1 MSLCLCRNFNLIE
14 SLENASV
21 QICCELNKSLTE
33 RNYPPLPPPLQNTL
47 KGQICSI
54 TQENNPIRA
63 LVGKEA
69 TSDFLCPLE
78 RQIRKQN
85 GVTWKSQKESNKG
98 ILILMQ
104 NSSKEAFNRNME
116 IPVGN
121 PVF

>member
-1 MSLCLCRNFNLIE
+1 MIE

-69 TSDFLCPLE
+69 ALAFLCPLE
-78 RQIRKQN
+78 RHNRNKMSPSS
-85 GVTWKSQKESNKG
+85 TWKFQNK
-98 ILILMQ
+98 
-104 NSSKEAFNRNME
+104 KT
-116 IPVGN
+116 
-121 PVF
+121 